1 MLRALGA
8 GLIGLAVTATAA
20 PRHAPSHRQVFA
32 VQAVSPLSG
41 SVGTVTP
48 TFTWAV
54 TDVPPTGAPV
64 TYRLIVGRD
73 PALTNRMIDTSLS
86 NVLTLR
92 SPRALKTTAL
102 YWRVDARAASGETAT
117 TGLTGPVAVPPW
129 AWLTTLSTPGGTVTY
144 DAQPTL
150 TWTPAGVA
158 APPGPFTYD
167 VFVRRVGATTDQVA
181 VLGLAQTSFT
191 VPSPLERSI
200 AYTWAIV
207 VHAGTDTSLVP
218 SAGAFLVADPTTPPA
233 TILYQNFPNP
243 FPASGSNATCLW
255 FDLASTSIVE
265 LDVLDLRGA
274 LVYRFIPGPDFPSTL
289 PAGRYGRGVISGGS
303 LCDPRLTWDGTTSDG
318 RVVPAG
324 VYLYRFQGGGTVQFK
339 RIVFRGR
346 TS

>member
-1 MLRALGA
+1 MLRAIGA
-8 GLIGLAVTATAA
+8 GLIGLTVAA
-20 PRHAPSHRQVFA
+20 AIRQVFA
-32 VQAVSPLSG
+32 VQAVSPVSG
-41 SVGTVTP
+41 SVATVTP
-48 TFTWAV
+48 TFTWSV
-54 TDVPPTGAPV
+54 TDVPPAGTPV
-64 TYRLIVGRD
+64 AYRLIVGRD
-73 PALTNRMIDTSLS
+73 SALANRMIDTVLS
-86 NVLTLR
+86 DVLTLTAR
-92 SPRALKTTAL
+92 RALKTTSL
-102 YWRVDARAASGETAT
+102 FWRVEARAASGETAT
-117 TGLTGPVAVPPW
+117 TGRAGPVALPPW
-129 AWLTTLSTPGGTVTY
+129 AVLTTLSTPGGTVTY

-150 TWTPAGVA
+150 TWTPAYVA
-158 APPGPFTYD
+158 APPGPFSYD
-167 VFVRRVGATTDQVA
+167 VFVRRVGATTDEVA
-181 VLGLAQTSFT
+181 VFGMAQTSFT

-200 AYTWAIV
+200 AYTWAVV

-274 LVYRFIPGPDFPSTL
+274 LVHRFIPGPDFPATL

-303 LCDPRLTWDGTTSDG
+303 LCDPRLTWDGSTSDG

-324 VYLYRFQGGGTVQFK
+324 VYLYRFQAGGTVQFK